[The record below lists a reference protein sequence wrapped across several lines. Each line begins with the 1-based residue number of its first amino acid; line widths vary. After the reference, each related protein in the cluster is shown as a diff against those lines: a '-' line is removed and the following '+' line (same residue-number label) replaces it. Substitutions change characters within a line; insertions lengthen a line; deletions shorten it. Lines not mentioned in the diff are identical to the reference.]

1 MGGGVKMACQMSI
14 WQIFLGDVLV
24 FFNKNMV
31 LSKECGAQCRPKF
44 ISLSI
49 FMPALNKS
57 FILLFCHSS
66 SDSFLNFFLSS
77 VLPSLI
83 HSSLHLSIHPF
94 IHSSIHSC
102 MHACMHSFI
111 HSFGHSVIHSLGYS
125 FMHSF
130 MRACIH
136 SFFSSSLLFLPEV
149 QSLIFPSCHSCV
161 LSVTDP
167 LMCPSVIHSWGC
179 SFPMCP
185 FSQAFVMHLFWSMFI
200 HPIIYSD
207 RSFWVFS
214 FTCCLFFHWFAHLS
228 SGCICAFLRL
238 V

>member
-1 MGGGVKMACQMSI
+1 MACQMSI

-31 LSKECGAQCRPKF
+31 LFLSKECGAQCRPKF

-66 SDSFLNFFLSS
+66 SDSFLHFFLSS

-94 IHSSIHSC
+94 IHSC
-102 MHACMHSFI
+102 MHACMH
-111 HSFGHSVIHSLGYS
+111 
-125 FMHSF
+125 
-130 MRACIH
+130 ACIH
-136 SFFSSSLLFLPEV
+136 SFILLVIQSFIHWVIHSCIHSCAHAFIHSFLPPFFLFLPEV

-185 FSQAFVMHLFWSMFI
+185 FSQAFVMHLF
-200 HPIIYSD
+200 
-207 RSFWVFS
+207 
-214 FTCCLFFHWFAHLS
+214 
-228 SGCICAFLRL
+228 
-238 V
+238 